1 MSEFRAIPSTRRL
14 ILSGTPIQNNLL
26 EMWALFD
33 FVTPGLLGSA
43 AAFMHNFEARIS
55 RGQSRD
61 ASYNERQSGAE
72 AAASLRSLIAPAFL
86 RREKRD
92 VLGAVPSSEAAANMA
107 EACTSA
113 VHSPATAAAADSG
126 RAVGSQPTALP
137 PKHDLIVWLRPSPQQ
152 RRLYTGFLGS
162 ASVAAALNKTGS
174 ALAAISVLKKIC
186 DHPCLLPQAAA
197 AELARGGGAA
207 PLAPGSSP
215 QEVSASC
222 KSAFCIALLQ
232 RLRAGGH
239 RTLVFSQSL
248 VMLDVLEAAARSR
261 GWRLCRID
269 GGCAPAE
276 RQARVAAFQED
287 ATIPLFLLTSQV
299 GGLGLTITAAD
310 RVVIIDPA
318 WNPSVDSQSVDRA
331 YRIGQTR
338 PVVVYRLVTCGTV
351 EEKIYR
357 KQVYK
362 GGLSRAGTESAD
374 PMRYFTQGELSDL
387 FRVVEGAFD
396 ASATHQHLATL
407 HGAPR
412 VALPG
417 ALEAEVAAAEASPW
431 VAGVS
436 QHDRLFAQP
445 DRSAAGSGA
454 GGSQEGGGQTAPRG
468 CAPSNRD
475 AAPRPGSALSHGGA
489 PANRFAMDSLSAAL
503 AEAAAGPLKALG
515 RSAAQGQPGRSAAQ
529 GQPGRSAAGARGAA
543 HAQEAALLRRE
554 LEELRRSIASLQGGS
569 LARLPD
575 RGAKLLAREQSL
587 EAALQSHESSRA
599 AAAVVDLTND
609 RPAAAAVIDLTADD
623 ESD

>member
-1 MSEFRAIPSTRRL
+1 MSEFRAIPSARRL

-43 AAFMHNFEARIS
+43 VSFAHNFEARIS

-61 ASYNERQSGAE
+61 ASHNERQSGAE
-72 AAASLRSLIAPAFL
+72 AAASLRSLIAPALL

-113 VHSPATAAAADSG
+113 VHSPATAAAADNG

-207 PLAPGSSP
+207 TSVP

-248 VMLDVLEAAARSR
+248 VMLDVLEAAARSSN
-261 GWRLCRID
+261 WRLCRID

-396 ASATHQHLATL
+396 ASATHQHLAAL

-445 DRSAAGSGA
+445 DRSVAGCGA
-454 GGSQEGGGQTAPRG
+454 GGSQQGGGQTAPRS
-468 CAPSNRD
+468 CAPSSRD
-475 AAPRPGSALSHGGA
+475 AAPRPGSALSHGA

-515 RSAAQGQPGRSAAQ
+515 RSAAQGQP
-529 GQPGRSAAGARGAA
+529 PGRSAAGAHGAA
-543 HAQEAALLRRE
+543 RAQEAALLRRE

-587 EAALQSHESSRA
+587 EAALLALQPQSSRA

-609 RPAAAAVIDLTADD
+609 RPAPVIDLTADD
-623 ESD
+623 ESN